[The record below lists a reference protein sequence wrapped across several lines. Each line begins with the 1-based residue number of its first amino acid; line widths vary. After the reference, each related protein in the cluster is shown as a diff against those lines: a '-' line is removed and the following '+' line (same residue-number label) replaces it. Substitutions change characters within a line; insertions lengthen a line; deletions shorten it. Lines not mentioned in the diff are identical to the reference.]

1 MKKYICPD
9 YELIALNAQN
19 DVLTT
24 SGFEDPEQAQIGE
37 VMGWGSVESV
47 LQSSK

>member
-9 YELIALNAQN
+9 YEMIVLHAQN

-24 SGFEDPEQAQIGE
+24 SGPQDPAHRQIGE
-37 VMGWGSVESV
+37 VISWGSVDSHP
-47 LQSSK
+47 KA

>member
-19 DVLTT
+19 DVIST
-24 SGFEDPEQAQIGE
+24 SLGFDDPEQMQIGE
-37 VMGWGSVESV
+37 VMSWGSVKGQLKE
-47 LQSSK
+47 